1 MLVFA
6 SDAFGKIVSINNVKN
21 GKACNCFCIACND
34 PLIARNGGKIKA
46 HSFAHTTKEESRTCL
61 MTALHRF
68 AQEYFLTAK
77 TINLPEITIYHRGYS
92 KTEPSR
98 KALINS
104 AKLEYSIHNKYIADV
119 KLETDVGDLLV
130 EIKVTSPCSAEKINF
145 YREEKLASLEYDLS
159 VYINSDYADVNCAL
173 KHNDDTSNWLFG
185 WCEDQLREEINQKV
199 ELNQIEM
206 NKKIRQQIEESRKQ
220 ALRKFDNLKKRQR
233 LKIPSHNIG
242 FNHNINGKNYDL
254 SAQVVKS
261 KSIHFKEVLLEAEHE
276 HFLLLKCVA
285 LNNSNQERVLNVAL
299 LFQHDTPDILKK
311 DSGQII
317 VGRIKKS
324 KRFKFEW
331 LNFTPPDSALE
342 RAKFI
347 AIAEKEEQ
355 LEKYKFIDH
364 VTNHAEVYTLE
375 QDRYFSNDYPKW
387 KIWLASQSNMASNE
401 NFNVKNPKYP
411 TLLKTNNTHPQL
423 WMFDRWYILIFS
435 KLAEFIDSY
444 PIGIPIDT
452 KYIFELLKNEFPLS
466 HNYNLFVEQADKM
479 NVSGKLEYLL
489 KPESIINTCLSFFEE
504 TLTVESISGVF
515 FRNYNLRLQM
525 SPAIK

>member
-6 SDAFGKIVSINNVKN
+6 SDASGKIVSISNVKN

-61 MTALHRF
+61 MTALHRY

-77 TINLPEITIYHRGYS
+77 TINLPAITISHRGYS

-98 KALINS
+98 KALIKS

-145 YREEKLASLEYDLS
+145 YCEKKIASLEYDLS
-159 VYINSDYADVNCAL
+159 VYIDSDYADLNCAL

-206 NKKIRQQIEESRKQ
+206 NKKIRQQIEESRQ
-220 ALRKFDNLKKRQR
+220 RALRKFNNLKKRQQ
-233 LKIPSHNIG
+233 LKIPSHSIE

-261 KSIHFKEVLLEAEHE
+261 KSIKFEKVSLEVEHE
-276 HFLLLKCVA
+276 HFLLLKCIA
-285 LNNSNQERVLNVAL
+285 FNKSNQERVLNIAL
-299 LFQHDTPDILKK
+299 LFQHDIPDILKK
-311 DSGQII
+311 ESGQII

-324 KRFKFEW
+324 KHFKFEW
-331 LNFTPPDSALE
+331 LNFTPPRSALE
-342 RAKFI
+342 RAKLT
-347 AIAEKEEQ
+347 AITEKEKQ
-355 LEKYKFIDH
+355 LEKYKFIEQ
-364 VTNHAEVYTLE
+364 VTNYADIYASE

-387 KIWLASQSNMASNE
+387 KIWLASQSDMTPNE

-411 TLLKTNNTHPQL
+411 ALLKTNNTHPQL

-444 PIGIPIDT
+444 PIGTPIDT

-466 HNYNLFVEQADKM
+466 HNYKFFVEQADKM
-479 NVSGKLEYLL
+479 NVSYKLEHLL

-504 TLTVESISGVF
+504 TLAVEKISGVF

>member
-6 SDAFGKIVSINNVKN
+6 SDASGKVVSINNVKN

-61 MTALHRF
+61 MTALHRY

-77 TINLPEITIYHRGYS
+77 TINLPAITISHRGYS

-119 KLETDVGDLLV
+119 KLETDVGDLLI

-145 YREEKLASLEYDLS
+145 YREGKIASLEYDLS
-159 VYINSDYADVNCAL
+159 VHIDSDYADVNCAL
-173 KHNDDTSNWLFG
+173 KHNNDTSNWLFG
-185 WCEDQLREEINQKV
+185 WCEDQLREEIDQKI

-206 NKKIRQQIEESRKQ
+206 NKKIRQQIEESKQQ
-220 ALRKFDNLKKRQR
+220 ALRKFGDLKKRQQ
-233 LKIPSHNIG
+233 LKIPSHSIE

-261 KSIHFKEVLLEAEHE
+261 KSIKFEKISLEVEHE
-276 HFLLLKCVA
+276 HFLLLKCIA
-285 LNNSNQERVLNVAL
+285 FNNSNQERVLNIAL
-299 LFQHDTPDILKK
+299 LFQHDIPDILKK

-347 AIAEKEEQ
+347 AITEKEKQ
-355 LEKYKFIDH
+355 LKKYKFIEQ
-364 VTNHAEVYTLE
+364 VTNYADIYALE

-387 KIWLASQSNMASNE
+387 KVWLASQSYMASNE

-411 TLLKTNNTHPQL
+411 TLLKTNNTHPQI

-444 PIGIPIDT
+444 PIGTPIDT

-466 HNYNLFVEQADKM
+466 HNYKFFVEQADKM
-479 NVSGKLEYLL
+479 NVSYKLEHLL

-504 TLTVESISGVF
+504 KLAVVKES
-515 FRNYNLRLQM
+515 NYFVRKYDLKIQM
-525 SPAIK
+525 LPAGN